1 MIDQSSELILLS
13 TAREELEM
21 PRLMWSQDPE
31 SGDITVTTEVSP
43 VLVELWSAPSC
54 SDARRDWRTVNL
66 DSPCQCGTAQDG
78 ICFNEVSDW
87 SAQTLEE
94 TAPGMRHFC
103 RRISFFTT
111 KLHMN
116 LKKFFLF
123 LSLSFSHY
131 II

>member
-66 DSPCQCGTAQDG
+66 DSPCQCGTLQDG

-87 SAQTLEE
+87 SAQTIEE
-94 TAPGMRHFC
+94 TAPGMRTPTRGRFC
-103 RRISFFTT
+103 RSP
-111 KLHMN
+111 
-116 LKKFFLF
+116 
-123 LSLSFSHY
+123 SY
-131 II
+131 I